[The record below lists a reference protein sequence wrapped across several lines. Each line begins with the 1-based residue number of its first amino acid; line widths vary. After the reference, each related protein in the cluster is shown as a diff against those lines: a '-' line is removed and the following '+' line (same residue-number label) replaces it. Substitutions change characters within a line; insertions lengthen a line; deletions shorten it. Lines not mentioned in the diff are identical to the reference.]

1 MAELWV
7 LHFLR
12 CQGRSLLSEADVLL
26 AFRGGSHRL
35 NLTLRLTTVSR
46 SNFDPAW

>member
-12 CQGRSLLSEADVLL
+12 CQGRDVLSEADVLL
-26 AFRGGSHRL
+26 AFWGGV
-35 NLTLRLTTVSR
+35 LTG
-46 SNFDPAW
+46 